1 MTQLPSQLARIE
13 EKSRFSITWVD
24 GGMLAVSLI
33 WGVNF
38 AIVKQTLSEMS
49 PMVFISL
56 RFLLA
61 ALVLLVVLKIS
72 GENLRFE
79 RRDLLA
85 IVLVSLIGHVVY
97 LTLFI
102 QGISR
107 TTASNSALLL
117 ATTPI
122 FVVLISGMF
131 RVERVTFAV
140 SLGIVLSF
148 FGIVL
153 IVGLG
158 SGGISGA
165 GQTLPGNLLMLG
177 AAICWALNTIMSKPL
192 LHRHSPLKLT
202 TATMLVSTPLLL
214 LLSAGELL
222 QQQWGDISLNGWLG
236 LGYSFLFA
244 NAVAYILW
252 NVSVQKAGN
261 ARTAVFSNLV
271 PVVAVITSWLVLGE
285 TLGLWQG
292 IGAVVTLVGVT
303 LTRIRPRRA
312 PARLPIVTSISR

>member
-13 EKSRFSITWVD
+13 QKSRFSITWVD

-38 AIVKQTLSEMS
+38 AVVKQALDEMS

-61 ALVLLVVLKIS
+61 ALVLLVVLNIS

-97 LTLFI
+97 LTMFI
-102 QGISR
+102 QGLSR

-122 FVVLISGMF
+122 FVVVISVLF
-131 RVERVTFAV
+131 RMEHITFVAG
-140 SLGIVLSF
+140 LGIVLSF
-148 FGIVL
+148 IGIVF
-153 IVGLG
+153 VVVLG
-158 SGGISGA
+158 SGGISIGA
-165 GQTLPGNLLMLG
+165 QTLPGNLLTLG

-192 LHRHSPLKLT
+192 LRRYSPLKLT
-202 TATMLVSTPLLL
+202 TATMMISTPLLL
-214 LLSAGELL
+214 LLSAGELS
-222 QQQWGDISLNGWLG
+222 QQIWSDISLRGWLG

-252 NVSVQKAGN
+252 NVSVQKVGN
-261 ARTAVFSNLV
+261 SRTVVFSNLV
-271 PVVAVITSWLVLGE
+271 PVVGVITSWLVLGE

-303 LTRIRPRRA
+303 LTRIRPRR
-312 PARLPIVTSISR
+312 RRFGEVIRFRW

>member
-13 EKSRFSITWVD
+13 QKSRFSITSVD
-24 GGMLAVSLI
+24 LAMLAVALI

-38 AIVKQTLSEMS
+38 AIVKQTLTEMS
-49 PMVFISL
+49 PMVFISV

-72 GENLRFE
+72 GENLRIE
-79 RRDLLA
+79 SRDIFA
-85 IVLVSLIGHVVY
+85 IVLLSLIGHVVY

-102 QGISR
+102 QGMAL
-107 TTASNSALLL
+107 TTASNAALLA

-122 FVVLISGMF
+122 FVVLISVML
-131 RVERVTFAV
+131 RLERVNLAV
-140 SLGIVLSF
+140 GLGIVLSF
-148 FGIVL
+148 IGIIL

-158 SGGISGA
+158 SSGISVNA
-165 GQTLPGNLLMLG
+165 QMLPGNLLMLG
-177 AAICWALNTIMSKPL
+177 SAICWALNTIMSKPL
-192 LHRHSPLKLT
+192 LRSYSPLKLT
-202 TATMLVSTPLLL
+202 TVTMMISTPLLF
-214 LLSAGELL
+214 LLSAGELS
-222 QQQWGDISLNGWLG
+222 QQQWSDISPRGWLG
-236 LGYSFLFA
+236 LCYSFLLA
-244 NAVAYILW
+244 NAVAYVLW

-271 PVVAVITSWLVLGE
+271 PVVAVITSWLILGE
-285 TLGLWQG
+285 ALGLWQG

-312 PARLPIVTSISR
+312 PARLPIATTISR